1 MVNMTAS
8 VGLKPVMKV
17 TAPAMWGERERERE
31 RERSNLQM
39 PPHEQSKE
47 ELI

>member
-17 TAPAMWGERERERE
+17 TAPAMWGERERER
-31 RERSNLQM
+31 SNLQM